1 MKEQKSLFA
10 SVREWDAVK
19 AEKDAAFVRISF
31 DWDDPAVDSIVRE
44 AAANG
49 MRLELALRT
58 APGYQ
63 PDQAESKAPRL
74 FQAAEAREPFL
85 AFWENIAKKYAA
97 EGDWLSF
104 ALLERPYGY
113 WRELPDLGN
122 AEYASVMRRAVARI
136 RAISPSRPITL
147 DGLDRGLNPLTD
159 LFDLDVT
166 QAFWPIDGCGVDGR
180 AGAGTS
186 AALRDVAAELMSAP
200 EKRVERLFIG
210 NGVADT
216 AARVWSGG
224 VFLTGT
230 LLLLNADDLTIG
242 LMSSVGAWALLFA
255 LAASWLLARAR
266 SNKKLLCLAVLL
278 MRVLCTL
285 PVFLAP
291 VLGVDRRAATVL
303 ALCVLIGNVAFSI
316 HTTGANLFMLDTL
329 CPQTRDR
336 FSIDACALCG

>member
-166 QAFWPIDGCGVDGR
+166 QAFWPIDGKETLRMDIWATYRHASGQRVCCYVD
-180 AGAGTS
+180 AHNAD
-186 AALRDVAAELMSAP
+186 AALMVAQAQ
-200 EKRVERLFIG
+200 ERQLPC
-210 NGVADT
+210 VT
-216 AARVWSGG
+216 S
-224 VFLTGT
+224 L
-230 LLLLNADDLTIG
+230 
-242 LMSSVGAWALLFA
+242 
-255 LAASWLLARAR
+255 R
-266 SNKKLLCLAVLL
+266 SL
-278 MRVLCTL
+278 
-285 PVFLAP
+285 
-291 VLGVDRRAATVL
+291 
-303 ALCVLIGNVAFSI
+303 
-316 HTTGANLFMLDTL
+316 
-329 CPQTRDR
+329 
-336 FSIDACALCG
+336 